1 MKKLLL
7 KAASTSMRNYVL
19 PALAFLMTF
28 AALPAHGAPEPVT
41 LGQAF
46 SFGVL
51 AGSTVTNTGATVV
64 FGHVGVAEGTEITGF
79 PSGVIVGGTQHTNDA
94 VAQQAQD
101 DLTTAYNIIAGQAS
115 NQDLTGQDLGGLTL
129 TPGVYS
135 FSSSAQLTG
144 SLVLDAQGDPNARF
158 DFQIGS
164 TLTTAS
170 ASDVTVIN
178 GGASDNVF
186 FQVGTSATLGTNTV
200 FTGNIL
206 ALDSITLTTGA
217 SILGGRALARNG
229 AVTLDTND
237 LGAVTPVIVPEPS
250 TAAFLGCVGL
260 PLAFAVL
267 RRRGSRKHEAA

>member
-1 MKKLLL
+1 
-7 KAASTSMRNYVL
+7 MRNYVL

-28 AALPAHGAPEPVT
+28 AASPVQGDPVPVT
-41 LGQAF
+41 LGEAF

-51 AGSTVTNTGATVV
+51 AGSTVTNTGPTVV
-64 FGHVGVAEGTEITGF
+64 FGHVGVAEGTAITGF
-79 PSGVIVGGTQHTNDA
+79 PSGMVVDGVLHSNDA
-94 VAQQAQD
+94 IAQQAQE
-101 DLTTAYNIIAGQAS
+101 DLTTAYNVIAGEAS

-170 ASDVTVIN
+170 NSDVIMVN
-178 GGASDNVF
+178 GATSENIF
-186 FQVGTSATLGTNTV
+186 FQVGSSATLGTGTV

-206 ALDSITLTTGA
+206 AMDSITLTTGA
-217 SILGGRALARNG
+217 SIPEGRVLARNG
-229 AVTLDTND
+229 AVTLDTNN
-237 LGAVTPVIVPEPS
+237 LGPVMPVIVPEPS
-250 TAAFLGCVGL
+250 TATFLGCVGL